1 MTRQQL
7 LQWSGIALAVSI
19 VLSMAIRPPLRA
31 GQPDSRVADFP
42 GDIIADDSDAFKP
55 PQPMTLAQL
64 KVRLKLQE
72 KHALNFPD
80 GTTLEA
86 VKKHLEE
93 ITRDKG
99 DFPDGIPIYVNPQ
112 GLQDGD
118 KTMES
123 TVAMSIKGIPL
134 GTTLALLL
142 GQVNLIYW
150 VNEDGLLIITSFMSE
165 DTPHPNIDD
174 LRFAG
179 FESGGPS
186 SSKPPMTLAQ
196 LKVRLKLQEKHALNF
211 PDGTTLEAVKK
222 HLEEITR
229 DKGDFPD
236 GIPIYV
242 NPMGLADA
250 DKTMES
256 MVEMTIKG
264 IPLGTSLSLLLDQI
278 GLTYWV
284 HKDGLLIITVVESA
298 DAPPVKNNK
307 VSPSNPL
314 EGLRS
319 EIRALR
325 DEIRAHHGGG
335 TPAGSG
341 K

>member
-55 PQPMTLAQL
+55 PQ
-64 KVRLKLQE
+64 
-72 KHALNFPD
+72 
-80 GTTLEA
+80 
-86 VKKHLEE
+86 
-93 ITRDKG
+93 
-99 DFPDGIPIYVNPQ
+99 
-112 GLQDGD
+112 
-118 KTMES
+118 
-123 TVAMSIKGIPL
+123 
-134 GTTLALLL
+134 
-142 GQVNLIYW
+142 
-150 VNEDGLLIITSFMSE
+150 
-165 DTPHPNIDD
+165 
-174 LRFAG
+174 
-179 FESGGPS
+179 
-186 SSKPPMTLAQ
+186 PMTLAQ